1 MNKEERKIVGL
12 AALGGMLELYDF
24 AIYGMF
30 AVYFAHQFFPST
42 NAYTAILE
50 TYMVFSLGFILRPLG
65 GIIFSHIG
73 DEYSR
78 KNVLVYTILIWG
90 ASVGIAFLPTY
101 ATIGMAAPL
110 LLLLFRLLQGL
121 AIGGEVPTTLLVN
134 QCLKSEFWR
143 LGSL

>member
-78 KNVLVYTILIWG
+78 KNVLVYTILIMGGFGWNRILTNVCYDRDG
-90 ASVGIAFLPTY
+90 RAVVVTSLPAF
-101 ATIGMAAPL
+101 ARFGD
-110 LLLLFRLLQGL
+110 
-121 AIGGEVPTTLLVN
+121 
-134 QCLKSEFWR
+134 WW
-143 LGSL
+143 